1 MVHLNSVAIECTQH
15 SCAGP
20 DCHRMGPTMKKAST
34 ELATKS
40 LPDNQIMTWECAS
53 WHA

>member
-1 MVHLNSVAIECTQH
+1 
-15 SCAGP
+15 
-20 DCHRMGPTMKKAST
+20 MKKART

-53 WHA
+53 WHACSDQDKSSQASNRRTISSLRAVRLY